1 MSDASA
7 TASQHFDDAASE
19 TRGFAW
25 STGPEPHAA
34 RRREML
40 AKYPEIR
47 TLYGPC
53 PRTKYVC
60 TALVVAQLALAYL
73 LRDAPWWLML
83 LVAYGVG
90 GVLSQALLLAI
101 HELSHNLG
109 FKKAWHNRV
118 FAVFINLP
126 IGVPVAETFRYYHR
140 LHHQQQG
147 VAGVDTD
154 LPTEFEARFA
164 RTAPRK
170 VLWLLLQGVAYGLR
184 PLLVH
189 PKRPSATELA
199 NLVLQ
204 FSFNGLVWYLWGLQA
219 FLYLPLS
226 ALIVM
231 GLHPIAGHY
240 ISEHYVFR
248 PGQETYSYYGPL
260 NRLTFNVGYH
270 NEHHDFPYVS
280 GSQLP
285 RLRRLAAE
293 YYDDLM
299 HHESWTATLWR
310 YVREPR
316 IGGYSRI
323 KRAGRTGSQGVGL

>member
-1 MSDASA
+1 MSDATA
-7 TASQHFDDAASE
+7 TASPSLDAAVSE
-19 TRGFAW
+19 TPGFAW
-25 STGPEPHAA
+25 SGGPEPHAA

-40 AKYPEIR
+40 AKYPAIR
-47 TLYGPC
+47 ELYGPC

-60 TALVVAQLALAYL
+60 TALVAAQLGLAYL
-73 LRDAPWWLML
+73 LRDAPWWLVL
-83 LVAYGVG
+83 LVAYAVG
-90 GVLSQALLLAI
+90 GVISQALLLAI

-109 FKKAWHNRV
+109 FKKAWHNRL
-118 FAVFINLP
+118 FAVLINLP

-147 VAGVDTD
+147 VEGVDTD
-154 LPTEFEARFA
+154 LPTELEARFT
-164 RTAPRK
+164 RSGPRK
-170 VLWLLLQGVAYGLR
+170 ILWLLLQGFAYGLR
-184 PLLVH
+184 PLVVH

-199 NLVLQ
+199 NLLAQ
-204 FSFNGLVWYLWGLQA
+204 LAFNGLVWYLWGLQA

-270 NEHHDFPYVS
+270 NEHHDFPYIA
-280 GSQLP
+280 GSRLP
-285 RLRRLAAE
+285 RLRSLAAE
-293 YYDDLM
+293 HYDDLM
-299 HHESWTATLWR
+299 HHDSWTATLWR

-316 IGGYSRI
+316 LGGYSRI
-323 KRAGRTGSQGVGL
+323 KRAGRGSPAST